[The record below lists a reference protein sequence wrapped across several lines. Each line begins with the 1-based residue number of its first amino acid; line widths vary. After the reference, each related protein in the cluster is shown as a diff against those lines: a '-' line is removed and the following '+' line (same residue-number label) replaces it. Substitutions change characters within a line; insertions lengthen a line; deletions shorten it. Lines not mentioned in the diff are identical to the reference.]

1 MSGEETLPAK
11 LKHLSAQVAI
21 DVQPPMALSQGSA
34 GCGQQSSIGPAAD
47 MSMASCVA
55 MGSCDVDIGGDLG
68 VDLGAILPAAGNK
81 VTDREMS
88 AAKMVRPIPMDQP
101 CCAGITGAQP
111 YGQATIS

>member
-21 DVQPPMALSQGSA
+21 DVQPPMALSQGPA

-55 MGSCDVDIGGDLG
+55 MGSCCDVDIGGDLG
-68 VDLGAILPAAGNK
+68 VDWGVELGAILPAAGNK

-88 AAKMVRPIPMDQP
+88 AAKTVRPI
-101 CCAGITGAQP
+101 
-111 YGQATIS
+111 